1 MKRIGD
7 KAAWGQKEGKMKK
20 VLLVDDDR
28 DFVEA
33 TRTVLEEKY
42 EVVAYDGDEGIAKAR
57 EVKPDLIILD
67 VIMPMED
74 GFTAADE
81 IAADPELSKIPL
93 MLLTSFGS
101 RMTTETE
108 IPRSR
113 GMEVRADDYIEKPV
127 EPDDLLAS
135 VLKLIGE

>member
-1 MKRIGD
+1 
-7 KAAWGQKEGKMKK
+7 MKK

-33 TRTVLEEKY
+33 TRTLLEEKY
-42 EVVAYDGDEGIAKAR
+42 EVVVAYDGDEGIAKAR

-67 VIMPMED
+67 VIMPVED

-113 GMEVRADDYIEKPV
+113 GLEVRADDYVEKPV
-127 EPDDLLAS
+127 EPDALLES
-135 VLKLIGE
+135 VKKLIGE

>member
-1 MKRIGD
+1 
-7 KAAWGQKEGKMKK
+7 MKK

-42 EVVAYDGDEGIAKAR
+42 EVEVAYDGDQGIAKAR

-67 VIMPMED
+67 VIMPAED
-74 GFTAADE
+74 GFATADE
-81 IAADPELSKIPL
+81 IAGDPDLKDIPL

-101 RMTTETE
+101 RMTKETE

-113 GMEVRADDYIEKPV
+113 GVDLVADDYVEKPV
-127 EPDDLLAS
+127 EPDALLAN
-135 VLKLIGE
+135 VQRLIGE

>member
-1 MKRIGD
+1 
-7 KAAWGQKEGKMKK
+7 MKK

-33 TRTVLEEKY
+33 TRTLLEEKY
-42 EVVAYDGDEGIAKAR
+42 EVVVAFDGDEGIAKAR
-57 EVKPDLIILD
+57 EERPDLMILD
-67 VIMPMED
+67 VIMPIED

-81 IAADPELSKIPL
+81 IAKDDELKKIPL

-101 RMTTETE
+101 RMTKETE

-113 GMEVRADDYIEKPV
+113 GLEVSADDYVEKPV
-127 EPDDLLAS
+127 EPDVLLER
-135 VLKLIGE
+135 VGKLIGE

>member
-1 MKRIGD
+1 
-7 KAAWGQKEGKMKK
+7 MKK

-33 TRTVLEEKY
+33 TRALLEEKY
-42 EVVAYDGDEGIAKAR
+42 EVEVAYDGDQGITKAR

-67 VIMPMED
+67 VIMPTED
-74 GFTAADE
+74 GFAAADE
-81 IAADPELSKIPL
+81 IAADADLKSIPL

-101 RMTTETE
+101 RMTKETE

-113 GMEVRADDYIEKPV
+113 GMDLVADDYVEKPV
-127 EPDDLLAS
+127 EPEALLAN
-135 VLKLIGE
+135 VQRLIGE